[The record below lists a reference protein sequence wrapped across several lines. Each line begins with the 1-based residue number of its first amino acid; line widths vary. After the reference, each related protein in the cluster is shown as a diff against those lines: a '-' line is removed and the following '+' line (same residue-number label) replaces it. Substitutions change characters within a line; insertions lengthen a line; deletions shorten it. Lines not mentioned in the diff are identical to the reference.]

1 MTDLIRQSITWPN
14 IHGTRS
20 YSRVTGLNPS
30 SPGEAEKTES
40 DRPSAKAEAEGETS
54 SRRGS
59 VVDIS
64 I

>member
-14 IHGTRS
+14 VHGTRS
-20 YSRVTGLNPS
+20 YSRVTNLNSPS
-30 SPGEAEKTES
+30 TGEADKTDS
-40 DRPSAKAEAEGETS
+40 DRPQPKTASEGDSAT
-54 SRRGS
+54 RRGS